1 MPTPAIQTLVTDAQ
15 QVLNLS
21 SISAVRAT
29 VAVALANANTGTPL
43 NPNLTTQQLWD
54 QFYQV
59 VTQPKSDIESI
70 IANQLMKFLYAP
82 PAPGGVGADKQV
94 IFNDGGTL
102 AGDADF
108 IWNKTTNLLTVTGAA
123 TITGDLTVDTS
134 TLKVDSANDRVGIGT
149 ASPAQFVH
157 LSKSSTSTALTAPP
171 VGGASLRIQNTSSTN
186 NNFGS
191 VEFYN
196 ANGLFGGSVN
206 CQFTN
211 QATPTNDLVF
221 VTRGSSGGLEHY
233 RIAADGVCT
242 WSEVGGV
249 AGTAMTLNSTG
260 LGIGA
265 SPVGRLNI
273 ANTGADVVTSMTA
286 VGVQRWQFIV
296 SNSTAA
302 FSIYDQTN
310 SGTRLLIDTSGNVG
324 VGVTPSAWG
333 SSYKAIQV
341 AANGVLYANGSN
353 SLFLG
358 GNYYNDSGGTNRYLV
373 SNAAT
378 AYGQVSGAHQW
389 YTAPSGTAGN
399 AITFTQAMTL
409 DASGNLLVGTTN
421 SASNAGIGL
430 KASYSATAPYYATV
444 GSSNASNAYSYLLY
458 STTDAAFKFY
468 VSYSGTVSATNGTI
482 SAISDARLKE
492 NVQDIDVGL
501 GAILALK
508 PRKFDW
514 KEGKGKNIKGDRGFI
529 AQEFEQVFP
538 NLVDEWK
545 DNAPEGEVPYKS
557 VRQDLIPVLVKAIQ
571 ELTARVAAL
580 EA

>member
-1 MPTPAIQTLVTDAQ
+1 MADSKITALTALTAADPANDMMPIVDVSDTSMAASGTTKRI
-15 QVLNLS
+15 
-21 SISAVRAT
+21 SINNILACSPSA
-29 VAVALANANTGTPL
+29 
-43 NPNLTTQQLWD
+43 
-54 QFYQV
+54 
-59 VTQPKSDIESI
+59 
-70 IANQLMKFLYAP
+70 
-82 PAPGGVGADKQV
+82 
-94 IFNDGGTL
+94 TL
-102 AGDADF
+102 AS
-108 IWNKTTNLLTVTGAA
+108 A

-134 TLKVDSANDRVGIGT
+134 TLKVDSANDRVGFGT

-260 LGIGA
+260 LG
-265 SPVGRLNI
+265 
-273 ANTGADVVTSMTA
+273 
-286 VGVQRWQFIV
+286 
-296 SNSTAA
+296 
-302 FSIYDQTN
+302 
-310 SGTRLLIDTSGNVG
+310 

-333 SSYKAIQV
+333 GAFKALQINRAGLRGSTATSGLSFNAYNDGSGFKYIAASLYASDYYQNSGKHVWQIAGV
-341 AANGVLYANGSN
+341 AANAN
-353 SLFLG
+353 
-358 GNYYNDSGGTNRYLV
+358 DPV
-373 SNAAT
+373 
-378 AYGQVSGAHQW
+378 
-389 YTAPSGTAGN
+389 
-399 AITFTQAMTL
+399 TFTEAMTL
-409 DASGNLLVGTTN
+409 DASGNLLVGKT
-421 SASNAGIGL
+421 
-430 KASYSATAPYYATV
+430 ATDYLTV
-444 GSSNASNAYSYLLY
+444 GCEIKPLGAFNCTQSGSTNANTAWDTY
-458 STTDAAFKFY
+458 STGASAYRFY
-468 VSYSGTVSATNGTI
+468 VGMAGTVFATNTTI

-529 AQEFEQVFP
+529 AQEFEAVFP
-538 NLVDEWK
+538 QLVDEWR
-545 DNAPEGEVPYKS
+545 DPAPEGEASYKS

-571 ELTARVAAL
+571 ELTARVEAL